1 MSIACEYRLRTVLY
15 LVCYTLDVA
24 MLRPLA
30 RAQSTHGMVRIR
42 KRSVMNIKIDI
53 ELTPQELR
61 QFIGL
66 PDVAGL
72 QDDMI
77 QFVREKVTKGADN
90 IDVDALRQT
99 IQSTRAWKRF
109 MALIG
114 PVEPEVTVKRSP
126 RKRKSRSKA
135 ARTSAAHTTGDN
147 SSSDTSRSDSEG

>member
-1 MSIACEYRLRTVLY
+1 
-15 LVCYTLDVA
+15 
-24 MLRPLA
+24 
-30 RAQSTHGMVRIR
+30 
-42 KRSVMNIKIDI
+42 MNIKIDI

-66 PDVAGL
+66 PDVAGI

-77 QFVREKVTKGADN
+77 QFVREKVTKGTDN

-126 RKRKSRSKA
+126 RKRKPRSKA
-135 ARTSAAHTTGDN
+135 ARPSSPGKTADSTPAGGN
-147 SSSDTSRSDSEG
+147 SES